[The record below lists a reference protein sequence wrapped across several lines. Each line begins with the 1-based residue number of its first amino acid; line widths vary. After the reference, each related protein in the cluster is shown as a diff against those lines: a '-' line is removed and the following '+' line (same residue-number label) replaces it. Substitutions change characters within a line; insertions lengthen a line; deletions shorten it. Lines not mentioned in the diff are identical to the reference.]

1 MQGGAVSGVEVW
13 KSTCKIAQK
22 NYNDKKCWQLERGGI
37 DVGTTITLV
46 ILLAVVGMAV
56 RSMVRDRKKGR
67 SLQCGGD
74 CSKCKGCH

>member
-1 MQGGAVSGVEVW
+1 M
-13 KSTCKIAQK
+13 IK
-22 NYNDKKCWQLERGGI
+22 NAGNLKGGI

-46 ILLAVVGMAV
+46 ILLTVVGMAV